1 MKHSRRA
8 LFTFVFLA
16 ALIPAIVFAQNVI
29 TGTWSIQPAVIA
41 GRLELE
47 LRTNTETGHHSHGS
61 SQFTAQDLGLQPSDL
76 EGASHPVNFT
86 MRRDAG
92 SIDFTGTAADG
103 VAAGHFTFTSN
114 PAYGDALAKRGL
126 DRPTGEEQL
135 AAVTLDISLSYI
147 GGISAA
153 GVRPTSYGK
162 VIAFRALGITP
173 QSIRDLRRQFGSLDE
188 DGLVTFSALHI
199 TPAYIHE
206 LASAGYTNLSANE
219 LTELKALNV
228 DGAYIR
234 RVQAHGYKH
243 PTVRQLVELKAMKI
257 L

>member
-1 MKHSRRA
+1 MKYSRTA
-8 LFTFVFLA
+8 LFALLFLA
-16 ALIPAIVFAQNVI
+16 ALTPAIGFAQNVI
-29 TGTWSIQPAVIA
+29 TGTWSIQPANTA

-47 LRTNTETGHHSHGS
+47 LRTNTETGHHSHDT
-61 SQFTAQDLGLQPSDL
+61 SQFTVHDLGLQPADL
-76 EGASHPVNFT
+76 EGASHPVHFT
-86 MRRDAG
+86 LRRDAG
-92 SIDFTGTAADG
+92 SIDFTGTAADD

-114 PAYGDALAKRGL
+114 PEYGDALAKRGL

-147 GGISAA
+147 DGITSA
-153 GVRPTSYGK
+153 GIRPTSYGK
-162 VIAFRALGITP
+162 VIAFRALGIIP
-173 QSIRDLRRQFGSLDE
+173 QSIRELRRQFGSLDE
-188 DGLVTFSALHI
+188 EGLITFSALHI
-199 TPAYIHE
+199 TPGYIQE
-206 LASAGYTNLSANE
+206 LASAGYTNLSAHE

-243 PTVRQLVELKAMKI
+243 PTVRQLVELKAMNI